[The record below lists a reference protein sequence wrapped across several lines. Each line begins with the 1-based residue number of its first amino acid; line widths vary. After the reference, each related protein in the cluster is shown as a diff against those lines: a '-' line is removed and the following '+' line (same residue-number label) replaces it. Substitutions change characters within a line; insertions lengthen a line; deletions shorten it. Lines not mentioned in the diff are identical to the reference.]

1 MSKGKSTM
9 SEGPGTPDRS
19 DRVDFRTFVLS
30 LGTSAMLHL
39 GEIPDPDGGKVVV
52 NLELAR
58 QTIDLLDLLRSKT
71 RGNLTDDEAR
81 TLSGLLYDL
90 RMRFIARSGGAGAD

>member
-1 MSKGKSTM
+1 MT
-9 SEGPGTPDRS
+9 EGPGDPGS
-19 DRVDFRTFVLS
+19 DGVDFRTFILS

-39 GEIPDPDGGKVVV
+39 GEIPDPDGGGAVV

-58 QTIDLLDLLRSKT
+58 QTIDLLDLIKLKT
-71 RGNLTDDEAR
+71 AGNLTDEESR

-90 RMRFIARSGGAGAD
+90 RIRFVARSRDADAD